1 MFRKINEKNYIDRLR
16 AKDERA
22 LEYVVAQY
30 GGLLYSIL
38 HKYLHLIPDDI
49 DECFDDVMMKVW
61 ENASRFDEERSSFKN
76 WLAAIARYQSIDYLR
91 RAKREGVGENKI
103 SLDDSECE
111 TGTEDLMLK
120 LIEDE
125 IDDGTEEILGCL
137 SPLDREIFRRHYIK
151 GDSIEEVSDDMNMTK
166 GQVYTR
172 MSRGKKRLRDYYIN
186 CKESSYERCI

>member
-1 MFRKINEKNYIDRLR
+1 MFRKINETNYIDRLR

-61 ENASRFDEERSSFKN
+61 ENASKFDEERSSFKN

-91 RAKREGVGENKI
+91 RAKREGVGE
-103 SLDDSECE
+103 
-111 TGTEDLMLK
+111 

-186 CKESSYERCI
+186 SKESSYERCI

>member
-1 MFRKINEKNYIDRLR
+1 MFKKINEKNYIERLC
-16 AKDERA
+16 AKDELA
-22 LEYVVAQY
+22 LEYVVAHY

-38 HKYLHLIPDDI
+38 QKYLHLIPDDI

-61 ENASRFDEERSSFKN
+61 ENASKFDEERSSFKN

-91 RAKREGVGENKI
+91 RAKREGVGENKV
-103 SLDDSECE
+103 SLEDSEYE
-111 TGTEDLMLK
+111 NGAEDLMLK

-137 SPLDREIFRRHYIK
+137 SSMDREIFKRLYIN
-151 GDSIEEVSDDMNMTK
+151 GDSVKEVSEDMNMTK

-172 MSRGKKRLRDYYIN
+172 MSRGKKKIKEFYN
-186 CKESSYERCI
+186 NGKESFYEGCI